1 MTRRRLG
8 SRRRRGSPA
17 AKAEKARF
25 FATAAKGTERLL
37 AEELVELG
45 LPGVAVDPGGVYFGA
60 APEDAYRACLWS
72 RIALRVVEPLSSFPC
87 TSGDELYEGVRNVD
101 WSPFFGGTRTLA
113 VRAAGQAAELTHTQ
127 YIAVRTKDAIVDQLR
142 EEHGHRPSVDR
153 EDPDV
158 LVFVHLAR
166 NHATVHLDYSGASL
180 HARGL
185 REAGG
190 AAPIRETLAAA
201 LVRFSGWSGDVP
213 LVDPMC
219 GSGTLLIEAAGWAG
233 RRAPGLERV
242 RFGFERWG
250 SFDSAAAERFR
261 GLKEEA
267 RAAARPVP
275 ELSASD
281 RDPRALE
288 QARAHAARAGFEL
301 HTRCVPLRQVEPRAA
316 RGALI
321 TNPPYGQ
328 RLERTPELE
337 QDLARLLERFR
348 EHQRALIVPEDF
360 PHWGGASSSRAG
372 RRWLKVFNGALEC
385 EFRRYDAETN
395 ASAEAESR
403 DTETEPPVAS

>member
-1 MTRRRLG
+1 MFSGAPVTRRRLG
-8 SRRRRGSPA
+8 SRRRRGNPA
-17 AKAEKARF
+17 SGAETARF

-45 LPGVAVDPGGVYFGA
+45 VPGVAVDPGGVYFGA
-60 APEDAYRACLWS
+60 AVEDAYRACLWS

-87 TSGDELYEGVRNVD
+87 ESGDELYEGVRSVD

-113 VRAAGQAAELTHTQ
+113 VRAAGQAAALTHTQ

-142 EEHGHRPSVDR
+142 EEHGNRPSVDR

-166 NHATVHLDYSGASL
+166 GRATVHLDYSGASL
-180 HARGL
+180 HARGW

-201 LVRFSGWSGDVP
+201 LVRFSGWSGEVP

-233 RRAPGLERV
+233 RRAPGLERD
-242 RFGFERWG
+242 RFGFERWA

-275 ELSASD
+275 ELFASD

-288 QARAHAARAGFEL
+288 QARAHAARAGFAL
-301 HTRCVPLRQVEPRAA
+301 QTRCVPLRQVEPRAA
-316 RGALI
+316 PGALI

-348 EHQRALIVPEDF
+348 EHQRALIVPLDF
-360 PHWGGASSSRAG
+360 PHWRGASSSKAG
-372 RRWLKVFNGALEC
+372 RRWLQVFNGALEC
-385 EFRRYDAETN
+385 EFRRYDAETP
-395 ASAEAESR
+395 ARA
-403 DTETEPPVAS
+403 ETEPPVVP